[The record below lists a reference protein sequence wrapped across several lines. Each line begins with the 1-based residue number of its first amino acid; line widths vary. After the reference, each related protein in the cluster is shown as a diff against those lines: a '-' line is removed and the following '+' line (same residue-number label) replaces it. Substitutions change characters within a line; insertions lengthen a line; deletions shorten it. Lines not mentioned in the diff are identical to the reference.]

1 MNRKKGKL
9 LFEERLEEF
18 EALFYPKSIAV
29 VGVSA
34 GEYKAGSGWVTGL
47 LSANFKGDVYPVGA
61 SGGTIAGSKIFPS
74 LRSIPGEI
82 DYVVVCIP
90 RQSILALLDDCA
102 FKKVKFIQFFTAGF
116 SEIGDAEGYELER
129 DVVTKARQNG
139 IRVIG
144 PNCIGAYCPESRFPC
159 GPAPTAR
166 IGLDGSVGFI
176 SQSGGLADKL
186 VEIGIARGIG
196 FSKGVSF
203 GNGADLNAADFLQY
217 LAADPKTKIIGAYF
231 EGTRDGRRL
240 FDSIKEVARVK
251 PLVAWKGGKTE
262 AGAEAAMSHTGSL
275 TSSADIWSTM
285 LKQAGAIEVNSL
297 EELADVVLLFQK
309 VGNWQGIGV
318 AIVGGLCG
326 GGGGISVSAGDACS
340 EEGLNIP
347 ALSKA
352 TRQELVNIL
361 GRVGSI
367 VRNPVDISQGYGQ
380 PAILRKVVEVIMADA
395 NIQLVVVQEDADI
408 LLKYGSPQISDT
420 INDALIDLASK
431 CSKPVVV
438 VSPPGSAEMNRLR
451 IESQLSQAST
461 PVFPTMERAA
471 RAIARVNQYFR
482 SH

>member
-1 MNRKKGKL
+1 MNKKRGKP
-9 LFEERLEEF
+9 LFEERLQEF
-18 EALFYPKSIAV
+18 EALFYPRSIAV

-34 GEYKAGSGWVTGL
+34 DEYKAGSGWVTGL
-47 LSANFKGDVYPVGA
+47 LSANFKGNVYPVGA
-61 SGGTIAGSKIFPS
+61 SGGSIAGSKIFPN

-90 RQSILALLDDCA
+90 RQFVLELLDDCG
-102 FKKVKFIQFFTAGF
+102 FKKVKFVQFFTAGF
-116 SEIGDAEGYELER
+116 SEMGDAGGYELEQ

-139 IRVIG
+139 IRIIG

-159 GPAPTAR
+159 GPSPRAR
-166 IGLDGSVGFI
+166 IGLDGSAGFI

-203 GNGADLNAADFLQY
+203 GNGADLDAADFLQY
-217 LAADPKTKIIGAYF
+217 FAADPKTEIVGAYF

-240 FDSIKEVARVK
+240 FDTIRAVAKVK

-262 AGAEAAMSHTGSL
+262 AGAEAAVSHTGSL
-275 TSSADIWSTM
+275 SSSAVIWSTM

-297 EELADVVLLFQK
+297 EELADVLLLFQK
-309 VGNWQGIGV
+309 ARHWQGSGV
-318 AIVGGLCG
+318 GIVGGLCG
-326 GGGGISVSAGDACS
+326 GGGGISVSAGDDCS
-340 EEGLNIP
+340 EQGLNIP

-352 TRQELVNIL
+352 TRQELISIL

-367 VRNPVDISQGYGQ
+367 VHNPVDISQGYGR
-380 PAILRKVVEVIMADA
+380 PSILRKVMEAIMSDV
-395 NIQLVVVQEDADI
+395 NIQLVIVQEDVDI
-408 LLKYGSPQISDT
+408 LLKYGSPQIVDT
-420 INDALIDLASK
+420 MNSTLMDLASK

-438 VSPPGSAEMNRLR
+438 VSPPGSSEVKRLKM
-451 IESQLSQAST
+451 ENELSQASI

-471 RAIARVNQYFR
+471 RAIARVNQYFC

>member
-1 MNRKKGKL
+1 MDSRRAEP

-18 EALFYPKSIAV
+18 EALFHPKSIAV
-29 VGVSA
+29 VGVSSN
-34 GEYKAGSGWVTGL
+34 ERKAGSAWFKGL
-47 LSANFKGDVYPVGA
+47 VSANFKGNVYAVGA
-61 SGGTIAGSKIFPS
+61 GGGTIAGSKIFPS
-74 LRSIPGEI
+74 LRSIPGEL

-90 RQSILALLDDCA
+90 RRSVLPLLDDCA
-102 FKKVKFIQFFTAGF
+102 LKKVKFVQFFTAGF
-116 SEIGDAEGYELER
+116 SEIGEAEGHKLEQ
-129 DVVTKARQNG
+129 DVVAKARQSG
-139 IRVIG
+139 IRIIG
-144 PNCIGAYCPESRFPC
+144 PNCVGAYCPESRFPC
-159 GPAPTAR
+159 GPAPRAR
-166 IGLDGSVGFI
+166 IGMDGSVGFI

-217 LAADPKTKIIGAYF
+217 LTADPKTKIIGAYF

-240 FDSIKEVARVK
+240 FDTIKEVAKVK

-262 AGAEAAMSHTGSL
+262 VGAEAAMSHTGSL
-275 TSSADIWSTM
+275 SSSADIWSRM
-285 LKQAGAIEVNSL
+285 FKQAGAIEVDSL
-297 EELADVVLLFQK
+297 EELADVVLLLQK
-309 VGNWQGIGV
+309 VRNWQGSDV

-347 ALSKA
+347 ALSET

-361 GRVGSI
+361 GPVGSI

-380 PAILRKVVEVIMADA
+380 PSVLHKVIEVIMADP
-395 NIQLVVVQEDADI
+395 NIHLVIVQEDADI

-420 INDALIDLASK
+420 LNDTLIDFATR
-431 CSKPVVV
+431 CSKPMVV
-438 VSPPGSAEMNRLR
+438 VSPPGSAEMERLK
-451 IESQLSQAST
+451 IEVRLSQAAI

-471 RAIARVNQYFR
+471 RAIARVNAYFS

>member
-1 MNRKKGKL
+1 M
-9 LFEERLEEF
+9 FEERLKEF
-18 EALFYPKSIAV
+18 EALFYPKCIAV
-29 VGVSA
+29 VGVST
-34 GEYKAGSGWVTGL
+34 EERKVGSVWVRGL
-47 LSANFKGDVYPVGA
+47 LSANFKGNVYPVG
-61 SGGTIAGSKIFPS
+61 SGGGTIAGSKIFPS

-90 RQSILALLDDCA
+90 RRSVLELLDDCA
-102 FKKVKFIQFFTAGF
+102 LKKVKFVHFFTAGF
-116 SEIGDAEGYELER
+116 SDIGDAEGYELER
-129 DVVTKARQNG
+129 DVVIKARQNG
-139 IRVIG
+139 IRIIG
-144 PNCIGAYCPESRFPC
+144 PNCIGAYCSESRFPC

-203 GNGADLNAADFLQY
+203 GNGADLDATDFLQY
-217 LAADPKTKIIGAYF
+217 LAADPKTKIIAAYF

-240 FDSIKEVARVK
+240 FDSMKMVASVK

-275 TSSADIWSTM
+275 ISSAAIWSTM

-309 VGNWQGIGV
+309 VRNWQGIGV

-380 PAILRKVVEVIMADA
+380 PSILREVMEVIVADA
-395 NIQLVVVQEDADI
+395 NVQLVIVQEDADI
-408 LLKYGSPQISDT
+408 LLKYGSLQISDAM
-420 INDALIDLASK
+420 NDTLIDLASK

-438 VSPPGSAEMNRLR
+438 VAPPGSSEMERLK
-451 IESQLSQAST
+451 IEDRLSQASI

-471 RAIARVNQYFR
+471 KAIARVNQYFR
-482 SH
+482 FH

>member
-1 MNRKKGKL
+1 MDGRRAKP

-18 EALFYPKSIAV
+18 EALFNPKSIAV
-29 VGVSA
+29 VGVSSD
-34 GEYKAGSGWVTGL
+34 ERKAGSAWVKGL
-47 LSANFKGDVYPVGA
+47 LSADFKGSVYPVGA
-61 SGGTIAGSKIFPS
+61 GGGTIAGSRIFTS

-90 RQSILALLDDCA
+90 RRSVLSLLDDCA
-102 FKKVKFIQFFTAGF
+102 FKKVKFVQFFTAGF
-116 SEIGDAEGYELER
+116 SETGDAEGHELER
-129 DVVTKARQNG
+129 DVVTKARQSG
-139 IRVIG
+139 IRIIG
-144 PNCIGAYCPESRFPC
+144 PNCIGAYCPESRFPS
-159 GPAPTAR
+159 GPAPRAR
-166 IGLDGSVGFI
+166 ISLDGSVGFV

-203 GNGADLNAADFLQY
+203 GNGADLDAADFLQY

-231 EGTRDGRRL
+231 EGTRDRRRL
-240 FDSIKEVARVK
+240 FDTVKEVAKVK

-275 TSSADIWSTM
+275 SSSAAIWSAM
-285 LKQAGAIEVNSL
+285 LKQAAAIEVRSL
-297 EELADVVLLFQK
+297 EELADVVLLLQRLRT
-309 VGNWQGIGV
+309 WQGSGV

-340 EEGLNIP
+340 EEGLSVP
-347 ALSKA
+347 ALSET

-367 VRNPVDISQGYGQ
+367 VRNPVDISQGYGE
-380 PAILRKVVEVIMADA
+380 PSVLHKVVEVIMADP
-395 NIQLVVVQEDADI
+395 NIQLVIVQEDADI

-420 INDALIDLASK
+420 INDTLIDFASR
-431 CSKPVVV
+431 CSKPMVV
-438 VSPPGSAEMNRLR
+438 VSPPGSAEMERLKIENR
-451 IESQLSQAST
+451 LSQASI

-471 RAIARVNQYFR
+471 RAIARVNQYFC